1 MEMKQVRSLGGDAL
15 YTITQIRVIAPGL
28 LRVQILAPNA
38 VNKNRSYGFSFEL
51 MVPEELTN
59 MLTEGGVK

>member
-15 YTITQIRVIAPGL
+15 YTITQIRVISPGIV
-28 LRVQILAPNA
+28 RVQILAPNA
-38 VNKNRSYGFSFEL
+38 PNKNRSYGFSFEL
-51 MVPEELTN
+51 TVPEELTS